1 MILRV
6 YCENG
11 VVMEFPVTEGSER
24 SLMVRQ
30 MISKRVRLEECS
42 ADVYIKNGRSG
53 DFSEYEFLYTIIS
66 QRGRCMNP
74 LYHCKE
80 LKYQ

>member
-11 VVMEFPVTEGSER
+11 VVMEVPVTEGSER

-42 ADVYIKNGRSG
+42 ADVYI
-53 DFSEYEFLYTIIS
+53 
-66 QRGRCMNP
+66 
-74 LYHCKE
+74 
-80 LKYQ
+80 